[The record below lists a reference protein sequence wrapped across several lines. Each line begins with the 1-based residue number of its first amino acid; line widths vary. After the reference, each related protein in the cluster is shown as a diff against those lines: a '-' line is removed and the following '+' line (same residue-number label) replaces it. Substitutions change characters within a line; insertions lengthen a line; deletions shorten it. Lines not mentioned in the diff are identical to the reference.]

1 MKKVILSEG
10 ELKNLIKSLLN
21 KTLKESEFSI
31 EPNVPET
38 KRESG
43 LKNIFGSYSTEIP
56 NDIIRYMRKNP
67 RLIIKRLMELY
78 GDRFFDYVGD
88 VSSESNNK

>member
-10 ELKNLIKSLLN
+10 ELKNLIKSSLN